1 MKGKDVV
8 ERKSS
13 KKNIV
18 GILLLLVLSLVSVG
32 IVFYNRYIHRQ
43 VGTTEELIAQ
53 DIENVGVPVAMAM
66 DDNYLY
72 PTIVAITSAMYNADA
87 GTQYSFYIMHPPEFK
102 EENKEKIRNLEK
114 KYPTCHIH
122 LIDMGGQFKKANDRG
137 HITTPAYYR
146 LALSELLVNL
156 DKIIWLDGDTLV
168 LQDLNQMYNIDMTG
182 YYYKGYLDDNV
193 YGAKSFGVETDHY
206 ICSGVMLVN
215 LKELRDNKMVS
226 KFNKFIAQNND
237 SLVQH
242 DQTVINVVCFDKIGI
257 LPPKYGLINYSTTPE
272 LAKQYSDLLIAKNK
286 YTHKDMLD
294 ALDDICVLH
303 CVSKPWK
310 SREAMK
316 ADLWWSYARKTDFYG
331 EMKVAYANIFKN

>member
-8 ERKSS
+8 EHKSS

-114 KYPTCHIH
+114 KYPTCHI
-122 LIDMGGQFKKANDRG
+122 DMYPVFW
-137 HITTPAYYR
+137 TP
-146 LALSELLVNL
+146 LFEL
-156 DKIIWLDGDTLV
+156 
-168 LQDLNQMYNIDMTG
+168 
-182 YYYKGYLDDNV
+182 
-193 YGAKSFGVETDHY
+193 
-206 ICSGVMLVN
+206 
-215 LKELRDNKMVS
+215 
-226 KFNKFIAQNND
+226 NN
-237 SLVQH
+237 
-242 DQTVINVVCFDKIGI
+242 
-257 LPPKYGLINYSTTPE
+257 
-272 LAKQYSDLLIAKNK
+272 
-286 YTHKDMLD
+286 
-294 ALDDICVLH
+294 
-303 CVSKPWK
+303 
-310 SREAMK
+310 
-316 ADLWWSYARKTDFYG
+316 
-331 EMKVAYANIFKN
+331 